1 MPCSQR
7 PQSPHRRA
15 GLLPA
20 NRVPSHG
27 PPRTPGKRVFSPR
40 GRSQGKGPR
49 EEAPRPR
56 GWAGDKHPKQGLA
69 PLTCQH
75 PRGQVR
81 PAVSGG
87 PAGLW
92 PPAQQQAP

>member
-27 PPRTPGKRVFSPR
+27 PPPALLGSPR
-40 GRSQGKGPR
+40 GQSQGKGPR

-69 PLTCQH
+69 PLT
-75 PRGQVR
+75 
-81 PAVSGG
+81 
-87 PAGLW
+87 
-92 PPAQQQAP
+92 